1 MTFPVRSA
9 VLVPVLALVASG
21 CASIVGGT
29 AQVISVE
36 TASAGQAVSGAGC
49 TLKNPKGEYFVT
61 TPGTLTV
68 NRAYDDLVV
77 KCTKDGYVPGMA
89 SAKSTTKGMAFGN
102 VIFGG
107 VIGGAVDIST
117 GAAYDYP
124 SLITVQMRSVAS
136 GAQPTGPAPVQTP
149 ADAPAVAPSSAASGT
164 QGGGSQ
170 SADAAA
176 DAQASR

>member
-1 MTFPVRSA
+1 MKRSVRSS
-9 VLVPVLALVASG
+9 VLAAALALMGGG

-29 AQVISVE
+29 AQVVSVE
-36 TASAGQAVSGAGC
+36 AVSAGQAVSGANC

-77 KCTKDGYVPGMA
+77 KCTKDGFTPGMA
-89 SAKSTTKGMAFGN
+89 SAKSTTKSMAFGN

-107 VIGGAVDIST
+107 VIGGAVDVST

-124 SLITVQMRSVAS
+124 SLITVQMQSIAA
-136 GAQPTGPAPVQTP
+136 GAQPT
-149 ADAPAVAPSSAASGT
+149 DAVV
-164 QGGGSQ
+164 
-170 SADAAA
+170 
-176 DAQASR
+176 DAQATR

>member
-1 MTFPVRSA
+1 MKKSTRTA
-9 VLVPVLALVASG
+9 VLVSVVAIGASG

-29 AQVISVE
+29 AQVVSVE
-36 TASAGQAVSGAGC
+36 TMSAGQSLTGASC

-77 KCTKDGYVPGMA
+77 KCTREGFAAATA

-102 VIFGG
+102 IIFGG
-107 VIGGAVDIST
+107 VIGGAVDVST

-124 SLITVQMRSVAS
+124 TLITVQMQSLAA
-136 GAQPTGPAPVQTP
+136 GAQPAATDAAQPPTAP
-149 ADAPAVAPSSAASGT
+149 
-164 QGGGSQ
+164 GSQ
-170 SADAAA
+170 SAAPGAAVEGGNA
-176 DAQASR
+176 VESQASR